1 MFVTDAESLDR
12 RVGVM
17 MAAAES
23 GGRNPEEIL
32 ISMAGPGFVYEDEAA
47 HHKALIERGA
57 KRDLSPDEYAA
68 FLDERNVPHGT
79 PERAFE
85 AIERM
90 GEIGVGRY
98 YVQEMSS
105 LEEVDL
111 DRLDLVF
118 NSLTGS

>member
-1 MFVTDAESLDR
+1 
-12 RVGVM
+12 
-17 MAAAES
+17 
-23 GGRNPEEIL
+23 
-32 ISMAGPGFVYEDEAA
+32 MAGPGFVYKDEATHREELTA
-47 HHKALIERGA
+47 RGA

-90 GEIGVGRY
+90 AEIGVDRY
-98 YVQEMSS
+98 YVQEMTS

-111 DRLDLVF
+111 DRLELVF
-118 NSLTGS
+118 SSLKGS